1 GAGDR
6 CGAGRRLESDRRHDR
21 SVRSA
26 DVGRHGR
33 PGGAAVTPRG
43 GLDAQ
48 PHLRC
53 PTQSSG
59 RPMSKAVT
67 DAREG
72 SLPRRLLLLSALAA
86 SFGLAADR
94 SARAAEQTFV
104 LRIENGR
111 VAADMR
117 TIRVQQGDVIKLMWS
132 ADRRSVVHLHGY
144 DIEKTVEPG

>member
-1 GAGDR
+1 
-6 CGAGRRLESDRRHDR
+6 
-21 SVRSA
+21 
-26 DVGRHGR
+26 
-33 PGGAAVTPRG
+33 
-43 GLDAQ
+43 
-48 PHLRC
+48 
-53 PTQSSG
+53 
-59 RPMSKAVT
+59 MSKAVT

-111 VAADMR
+111 VPADMR

-144 DIEKTVEPG
+144 DIEKTVEPGAATELSFTARAAGRYPVELHGGPRARGHEETLVTIEVYPR